1 MQYATI
7 IAPIAALLAAG
18 AAFASVDTSP
28 KPDGVYR
35 LKPGIYV
42 AKGESCRSPAN
53 AVIRQYDGRGI
64 SGAHSRACRRRS
76 SRSAATASW
85 STSPASTPEPAP
97 PPARPNGKR

>member
-28 KPDGVYR
+28 KPGGVYR

-42 AKGESCRSPAN
+42 AKGDSCRS
-53 AVIRQYDGRGI
+53 
-64 SGAHSRACRRRS
+64 
-76 SRSAATASW
+76 
-85 STSPASTPEPAP
+85 
-97 PPARPNGKR
+97 RPMR